1 MTKKIRLCRA
11 DEVSEGTPLCANPE
25 GLPSLAVYQLE
36 DEYFVTDNLCTHGNA
51 LLTDGY
57 QEGEDIECAFHG
69 GSFCIKTGEPKA
81 FPCQVAIKTY
91 PVTIDNGEVFID
103 VE

>member
-1 MTKKIRLCRA
+1 MTHKIKLCKTE
-11 DEVSEGTPLCANPE
+11 EVTEGAPLCVNPD

-36 DEYFVTDNLCTHGNA
+36 EEYFVTDNLCSHGNA

-57 QEGEDIECAFHG
+57 QEGAEIECAFHG

-91 PVTIDNGEVFID
+91 PVTIDNDEVFID
-103 VE
+103 VQ